1 MREMH
6 FWLHNHPLGRQRGW
20 VLAVGV
26 DWSLELYCKT
36 REAPKQK
43 APAGFIPLQQIA
55 LWIQAIDSSKT
66 LECSAAS
73 STPPPGTAHAAYQ
86 ARRCDV
92 LPAQELPVPS
102 TKQHNAGGIS
112 PPNGGVNSKPILA
125 PVP

>member
-6 FWLHNHPLGRQRGW
+6 FWLHNHPLGRQRGR

-55 LWIQAIDSSKT
+55 LRIQAIDSSKT

-73 STPPPGTAHAAYQ
+73 STPPQEQHTQPTRLADATCCQPRSFPFPSQSSTTPGEFLLQTA
-86 ARRCDV
+86 
-92 LPAQELPVPS
+92 E
-102 TKQHNAGGIS
+102 
-112 PPNGGVNSKPILA
+112 
-125 PVP
+125 